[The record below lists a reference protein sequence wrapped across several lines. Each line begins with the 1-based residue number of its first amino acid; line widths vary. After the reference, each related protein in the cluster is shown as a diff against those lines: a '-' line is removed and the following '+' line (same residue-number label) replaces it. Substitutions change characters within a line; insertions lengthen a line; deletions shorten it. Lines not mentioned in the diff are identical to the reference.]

1 MSSRRAEKAREL
13 QRPASSCIF
22 ILRGQTHGG
31 REHRQFR
38 PPKQKTTGRRQKPR
52 TCYRARGQ
60 GEGRN
65 NPGKYGKER
74 GVNEVRVH
82 H

>member
-1 MSSRRAEKAREL
+1 MSSRRAEKAWEL

-38 PPKQKTTGRRQKPR
+38 PPKQKTTGRRQKAR
-52 TCYRARGQ
+52 SGCRARGQ
-60 GEGRN
+60 GEGRD
-65 NPGKYGKER
+65 NPGKYSKEQ
-74 GVNEVRVH
+74 GVREVRVH